1 MRDAADLDATDL
13 DGQLRAADPDRW
25 LASRFIADPLARADV
40 VAIYAFDHELARAP
54 RVASNPLIGEM
65 RLAWWREALDEI
77 FEGRPVRGHPT
88 AQALEAVV
96 SRRKLPRELLEAM
109 IDARYRELDPAPM
122 DAAEASRWAG
132 ESAGSAAVLSAYILD
147 PGGEPEAA
155 RQAGAA
161 WALHRLGG
169 QAELLRTVLKDARGQ
184 VRRLSIA
191 AFPAAAPA
199 ALAGS
204 SSPSKLRKQLRLTW
218 AVARGR
224 L

>member
-1 MRDAADLDATDL
+1 MSDAADLDATDL

-65 RLAWWREALDEI
+65 RLAWWREALD
-77 FEGRPVRGHPT
+77 
-88 AQALEAVV
+88 AVV

-169 QAELLRTVLKDARGQ
+169 QAELLRTVLKDARRQ